1 MNSLSDIV
9 KRKLKYELE
18 FEKLKQEKEETKK
31 QAQIKQIE
39 SIKMK
44 EPQPIPKIIKPFKEV
59 SVFLSREEVKLLAKL
74 MNHNITGKTSYD
86 LFGSK

>member
-44 EPQPIPKIIKPFKEV
+44 EP
-59 SVFLSREEVKLLAKL
+59 
-74 MNHNITGKTSYD
+74 
-86 LFGSK
+86 